1 MWQFHEIFK
10 ILFFILGCD
19 QVIASGSSTTPE
31 SLNAMTAL
39 TLLKG
44 SQPKQVFDEL
54 LKKRKLN
61 LNTKLKRQ
69 DVSAKIHIINSLAA
83 ISSFLETVHQCFYL
97 GMYVIFHLIY
107 FRKDYYINANFY
119 PFFTMNRIIERK
131 FGSNK
136 SRKNCCFATC

>member
-1 MWQFHEIFK
+1 MAISRKFQYFI
-10 ILFFILGCD
+10 FILGCD

-97 GMYVIFHLIY
+97 GMYVIFHLV
-107 FRKDYYINANFY
+107 
-119 PFFTMNRIIERK
+119 
-131 FGSNK
+131 
-136 SRKNCCFATC
+136 

>member
-1 MWQFHEIFK
+1 MSRQFHEIFNFLK
-10 ILFFILGCD
+10 NNCVAILRKFQYFIFIFILGCD

-97 GMYVIFHLIY
+97 GMYVIFHLV
-107 FRKDYYINANFY
+107 
-119 PFFTMNRIIERK
+119 
-131 FGSNK
+131 
-136 SRKNCCFATC
+136 

>member
-1 MWQFHEIFK
+1 MQFHEIFVTK
-10 ILFFILGCD
+10 LIFCFSP
-19 QVIASGSSTTPE
+19 IASGSSTTPD

-54 LKKRKLN
+54 LKKRKLD

-69 DVSAKIHIINSLAA
+69 DVSAKIHIINSLAS

-97 GMYVIFHLIY
+97 GMYCDVV
-107 FRKDYYINANFY
+107 DVNFFLM
-119 PFFTMNRIIERK
+119 FFGKI
-131 FGSNK
+131 
-136 SRKNCCFATC
+136 